1 MSKIKIVCDSA
12 SDIPLKYEDLYEI
25 EMMQIP
31 VTLGDETYSSR
42 RELSS
47 SDFYQLLE
55 DSDAHPT
62 TQALSSFEFG
72 ELFSDLYDQEYTD
85 IIYVSVCS
93 KGSASFDNAVQARE
107 HFYEYTPEAK
117 GKFNIHLVDSQSYSA
132 GYGYA
137 VVEAAKM
144 AEKGF
149 CADAIVEFL
158 QDWAQNS
165 IVYFGLYSLKFAKR
179 SPIIDLDSAIV
190 GELIGFR
197 PIMEVSDG
205 EISAEATVRREG
217 AIIPF
222 LAELCVEEI
231 EAKSPYII
239 IYGDDSARRDEL
251 ADALTKSLG
260 YPPSDSYTLSAAISS
275 HTGSEAIGVTFRR
288 RKQA

>member
-1 MSKIKIVCDSA
+1 MPKIKIVTDSA

-31 VTLGDETYSSR
+31 VMLGDETYSSR

-47 SDFYQLLE
+47 SLFYETLDQ
-55 DSDAHPT
+55 SDEHPA

-85 IIYVSVCS
+85 IIYVSVCG
-93 KGSASFDNAVQARE
+93 KGSASFDNAAE
-107 HFYEYTPEAK
+107 AKKHFFEYTPEAE
-117 GKFNIHLVDSQSYSA
+117 GSFNIHLIDSQSYSA

-144 AEKGF
+144 AEKGY
-149 CADAIVEFL
+149 DAQKIVDFL

-165 IVYFGLYSLKFAKR
+165 IVYFGLYGLKFAKR

-197 PIMEVSDG
+197 PIMEVSGG
-205 EISAEATVRREG
+205 EISTEATVRREG

-231 EAKSPYII
+231 EDKSPYVI
-239 IYGDDSARRDEL
+239 IYGEDSARRDEL
-251 ADALTKSLG
+251 ANTLTKALG
-260 YPPSDSYTLSAAISS
+260 YPPSDSYQLGAATCS
-275 HTGSEAIGVTFRR
+275 HTGSEVVGVTFKR
-288 RKQA
+288 RKGL

>member
-1 MSKIKIVCDSA
+1 MSKIKIVSDSA

-31 VTLGDETYSSR
+31 VMLGDETYSSR

-47 SDFYQLLE
+47 SQFYEALE
-55 DSDAHPT
+55 ESDEHPT

-85 IIYVSVCS
+85 IIYVSVCG
-93 KGSASFDNAVQARE
+93 KGSASYDNAVSARE
-107 HFYEYTPEAK
+107 HFFEYTPEAK

-144 AEKGF
+144 ADKG
-149 CADAIVEFL
+149 CDADKIVEFL

-165 IVYFGLYSLKFAKR
+165 VVYFGLYGLKFAKR

-197 PIMEVSDG
+197 PIMEISSG
-205 EISAEATVRREG
+205 EISTEATVRREG

-231 EAKSPYII
+231 ENKSPYII
-239 IYGDDSARRDEL
+239 IYGDDAGKRDEL
-251 ADALTKSLG
+251 AAALTKVLG
-260 YPPSDSYTLSAAISS
+260 YPPSDSYQTGAATCS
-275 HTGSEAIGVTFRR
+275 HTGSEAIGVTFKR
-288 RKQA
+288 RKL

>member
-47 SDFYQLLE
+47 SDFYELLE

-85 IIYVSVCS
+85 IIYMAVCG
-93 KGSASFDNAVQARE
+93 KGSASFDNAVEAKE

-117 GKFNIHLVDSQSYSA
+117 EKFNIHLIDSQSYSA

-144 AEKGF
+144 ADKGYDAEK
-149 CADAIVEFL
+149 IVEHL
-158 QDWAQNS
+158 KDWAQNS

-179 SPIIDLDSAIV
+179 SSIIDLDSAIL

-197 PIMEVSDG
+197 PIMEISGG
-205 EISAEATVRREG
+205 EISTEATVRREG
-217 AIIPF
+217 SIITF
-222 LAELCVEEI
+222 LTELCVEEI
-231 EAKSPYII
+231 EEKSPYII

-251 ADALTKSLG
+251 ADALTKALG
-260 YPPSDSYTLSAAISS
+260 YPPSDSYTLSAATCT
-275 HTGSEAIGVTFRR
+275 HTGSAVVGVAFKR
-288 RKQA
+288 RKEL